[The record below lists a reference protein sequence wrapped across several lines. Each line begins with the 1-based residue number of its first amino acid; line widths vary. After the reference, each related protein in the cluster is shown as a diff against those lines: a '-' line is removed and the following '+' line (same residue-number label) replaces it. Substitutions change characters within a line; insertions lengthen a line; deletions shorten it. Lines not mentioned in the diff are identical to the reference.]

1 MPCVP
6 DAFGCPH
13 SKEFGEV
20 VAMAAEGT
28 ADELAANFAE
38 HAASGFTGCE
48 QVGKISAD
56 RIPCG
61 DAFIPRPQGSEGVAI
76 GQFTRLAR

>member
-6 DAFGCPH
+6 DAFGCPP

-20 VAMAAEGT
+20 VAMAGEGT

-56 RIPCG
+56 RIVNRNNFVNSKTMP
-61 DAFIPRPQGSEGVAI
+61 V
-76 GQFTRLAR
+76 LADRDCIESD